1 MKILVTG
8 GAGYI
13 GSQMVRQLLE
23 NNIQVVVADSLENG
37 HRAAVRAGVPLLVG
51 NLGEVVFLRE
61 LFARGPFD
69 AVIHFAGF
77 ISVRESVQEPA
88 RYFRNNVAFTNQ
100 LLATTVEHGVKQFV
114 FSSSAAV
121 YGNPLKVPI
130 TEDQPLKPINPY
142 GESKLMVEQMLPWF
156 ESRYGLRA
164 ISLRYFNAA
173 GATLDGAFGE
183 DHPDES
189 HIVPLALRAAQAGKA
204 FQIFG
209 DDYPTRDGTC
219 IRDYI
224 HVIDLCDAHLRALDA
239 LQRGHAT
246 SAYNV
251 GISKGYS
258 NLEIAE
264 TVRRITGID
273 FEITMGPRRPGDP
286 AELVAD
292 STRLRQE
299 LGWQPRYSDLETII
313 GSAWK
318 WHQSHPKGYDD
329 RG

>member
-23 NNIQVVVADSLENG
+23 NKIDVVVADSLENG
-37 HRAAVRAGVPLLVG
+37 HRAAVPAGVPLLVG
-51 NLGEVVFLRE
+51 NLGELVFLRE
-61 LFARGPFD
+61 VLSRGPFD

-77 ISVRESVQEPA
+77 ISVSESVQQPA
-88 RYFRNNVAFTNQ
+88 RYFSNNVAFTNQ
-100 LLATTVEHGVKQFV
+100 LLEMTAEHGVKHFV

-121 YGNPLKVPI
+121 YGNPIRVPI
-130 TEDQPLKPINPY
+130 AEDQPLKPINPY

-173 GATLDGAFGE
+173 GATLDGRFGE
-183 DHPDES
+183 DHLNES
-189 HIVPLALRAAQAGKA
+189 HIVPLALRAAMAGKP
-204 FQIFG
+204 FQIYG
-209 DDYPTRDGTC
+209 DDYPTRNGTC

-224 HVIDLCDAHLRALDA
+224 HVIDLCDAHLRALEA

-246 SAYNV
+246 SAFNV
-251 GISKGYS
+251 GIGQGYS
-258 NLEIAE
+258 NLEIAQMA
-264 TVRRITGID
+264 RRVTGID
-273 FEITMGPRRPGDP
+273 FEIKMGPRRPGDP

-292 STRLRQE
+292 STRLRKE
-299 LGWQPRYSDLETII
+299 FGWHPRVSDLETII
-313 GSAWK
+313 GSAWE
-318 WHQSHPKGYDD
+318 WHQTHPKGYDD
-329 RG
+329 R

>member
-1 MKILVTG
+1 MMILVTG

-23 NNIQVVVADSLENG
+23 NKIDVVVADSLENG
-37 HRAAVRAGVPLLVG
+37 HRAAIPAGVPLMVG
-51 NLGEVVFLRE
+51 NLGELVFLRE
-61 LFARGPFD
+61 VFARGPFD

-77 ISVRESVQEPA
+77 ISVSESVQQPA
-88 RYFRNNVAFTNQ
+88 RYFSNNAAFTNQ
-100 LLATTVEHGVKQFV
+100 LLGVTAEHGVKHFV

-121 YGNPLKVPI
+121 YGNPVRVPI

-173 GATLDGAFGE
+173 GATLDGLFGE
-183 DHPDES
+183 DHPNES
-189 HIVPLALRAAQAGKA
+189 HIVPLALRAAMAGKP

-224 HVIDLCDAHLRALDA
+224 HVIDLCGAHLRALEA

-246 SAYNV
+246 DAFNV
-251 GISKGYS
+251 GIGQGYS
-258 NLEIAE
+258 NLEIAQMA
-264 TVRRITGID
+264 RRVSGID
-273 FEITMGPRRPGDP
+273 FEIKMGPRRPGDP

-292 STRLRQE
+292 STRLRKE
-299 LGWQPRYSDLETII
+299 FGWQPRVSDLETVI

-318 WHQSHPKGYDD
+318 WHQTHPKGYDD
-329 RG
+329 RR

>member
-23 NNIQVVVADSLENG
+23 NKIDVVVADSLENG
-37 HRAAVRAGVPLLVG
+37 HRVAVHAGVPLLVG
-51 NLGEVVFLRE
+51 NLGELVFLRE
-61 LFARGPFD
+61 VLSRGPFD

-77 ISVRESVQEPA
+77 ISVSESVQQPA
-88 RYFRNNVAFTNQ
+88 RYFSNNVAFTNQ
-100 LLATTVEHGVKQFV
+100 LLEMTAEHGVKHFV

-121 YGNPLKVPI
+121 YGNPIRVPI
-130 TEDQPLKPINPY
+130 AEDQPLKPINPY

-173 GATLDGAFGE
+173 GATLDGRFGE
-183 DHPDES
+183 DHLNES
-189 HIVPLALRAAQAGKA
+189 HLVPLALRAAMAGKP

-224 HVIDLCDAHLRALDA
+224 HVIDLCDAHLRALEA

-246 SAYNV
+246 SAFNV
-251 GISKGYS
+251 GIGQGYS
-258 NLEIAE
+258 NLEIAQMA
-264 TVRRITGID
+264 RRVTGID
-273 FEITMGPRRPGDP
+273 FEIKMGPRRPGDP

-292 STRLRQE
+292 STRLRKE
-299 LGWQPRYSDLETII
+299 FGWHPRVSDLETII
-313 GSAWK
+313 GSAWE
-318 WHQSHPKGYDD
+318 WHQTHPKGYDD
-329 RG
+329 R

>member
-23 NNIQVVVADSLENG
+23 NKSDVVVADSLESG
-37 HRAAVRAGVPLLVG
+37 HRAAVPADVPLMVG
-51 NLGEVVFLRE
+51 NLGELVFLRE
-61 LFARGPFD
+61 IFARGPFD

-77 ISVRESVQEPA
+77 ISVKESVEQPA

-100 LLATTVEHGVKQFV
+100 LLETMVEHGVKHFV

-121 YGNPLKVPI
+121 YGNPVRVPI

-173 GATLDGAFGE
+173 GATLDGLFGE

-189 HIVPLALRAAQAGKA
+189 HIVPLALRAAMAGKP

-209 DDYPTRDGTC
+209 DDYPMRDGTC

-224 HVIDLCDAHLRALDA
+224 HVIDLCDAHLRALEA

-246 SAYNV
+246 SAFNV
-251 GISKGYS
+251 GIGQGYS
-258 NLEIAE
+258 NLEIARMA
-264 TVRRITGID
+264 RRVSGID
-273 FEITMGPRRPGDP
+273 FEIKMGPRRPGDP

-292 STRLRQE
+292 STRLRKE
-299 LGWQPRYSDLETII
+299 FGWQPRLSDLDTII

-318 WHQSHPKGYDD
+318 WHQTHPEGYGDL
-329 RG
+329 

>member
-1 MKILVTG
+1 MRILVTG

-23 NNIQVVVADSLENG
+23 NKIEVVVADSLENG
-37 HRAAVRAGVPLLVG
+37 HRAAVPASVPLLVG
-51 NLGEVVFLRE
+51 NLGELVFMRE
-61 LFARGPFD
+61 VFARGPFD

-77 ISVRESVQEPA
+77 ISVGESVQQPA

-100 LLATTVEHGVKQFV
+100 LLEVAAEHGVKHFV

-121 YGNPLKVPI
+121 YGNPVRVPI

-156 ESRYGLRA
+156 EARYGLRA

-173 GATLDGAFGE
+173 GATLDGRFGE

-189 HIVPLALRAAQAGKA
+189 HIVPLALCAGMAGKP
-204 FQIFG
+204 FQTFG

-219 IRDYI
+219 LRDYI
-224 HVIDLCDAHLRALDA
+224 HVIDLCDAHLRALEA

-246 SAYNV
+246 SAFNV
-251 GISKGYS
+251 GIGQGYS
-258 NLEIAE
+258 NREIAQMA
-264 TVRRITGID
+264 RRISGID
-273 FEITMGPRRPGDP
+273 FEIQIGPRRAGDP

-292 STRLRQE
+292 STRLRIE
-299 LGWQPRYSDLETII
+299 CGWQPRYSDLETII

-318 WHQSHPKGYDD
+318 WHQTHPKGYDD